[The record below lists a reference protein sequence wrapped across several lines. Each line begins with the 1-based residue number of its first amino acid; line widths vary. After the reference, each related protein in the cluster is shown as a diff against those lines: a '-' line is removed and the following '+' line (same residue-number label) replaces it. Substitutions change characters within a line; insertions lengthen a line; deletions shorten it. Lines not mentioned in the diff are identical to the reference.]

1 MRYLD
6 ERKLWYAETEELAER
21 LANKAARDIQ
31 EILDAHDVIRLRST
45 ARPKATAFNRVM
57 LVILTIPLLSL
68 CSVKWCF
75 TGNFFLDT
83 WEKKYKVIA
92 WIIKIMGVRK

>member
-1 MRYLD
+1 ML
-6 ERKLWYAETEELAER
+6 KTEDLAER
-21 LANKAARDIQ
+21 LANKSARDIQ
-31 EILDAHDVIRLRST
+31 EILDDHDVIRLSST
-45 ARPKATAFNRVM
+45 ERPKATAFNRLM

>member
-6 ERKLWYAETEELAER
+6 ERELWYAETEELAER
-21 LANKAARDIQ
+21 LANKSAREIQ
-31 EILDAHDVIRLRST
+31 TILDAHDVIRLRST
-45 ARPKATAFNRVM
+45 DRPKATAFNRLM
-57 LVILTIPLLSL
+57 LVLLTIPLLSL

-92 WIIKIMGVRK
+92 WVIEIMGVRK

>member
-21 LANKAARDIQ
+21 LANKSLRDIQ
-31 EILDAHDVIRLRST
+31 EILDAYDVIRLRST
-45 ARPKATAFNRVM
+45 ERPKATAFNRLM
-57 LVILTIPLLSL
+57 LVLLTIPLLLL

-83 WEKKYKVIA
+83 WEKKYKAIA
-92 WIIKIMGVRK
+92 CVIKIVGVRK